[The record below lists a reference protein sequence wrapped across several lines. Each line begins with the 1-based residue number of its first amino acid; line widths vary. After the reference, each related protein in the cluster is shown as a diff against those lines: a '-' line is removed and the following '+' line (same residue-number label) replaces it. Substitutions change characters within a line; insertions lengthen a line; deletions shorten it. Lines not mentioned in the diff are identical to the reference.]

1 MFLVSLLVLTICSGV
16 VFSAPEK
23 YDVAKREIQSD
34 GGYPKFPPENEELG
48 RAQFSTKDIPV
59 APRHKRM
66 DYAQALEQAQSMF
79 SKVKEMYS
87 SMQGSSAGGESDTE
101 GDNLEEESRA
111 SDRKVREVAE
121 KAEATPDLSQMSPE
135 MIKFFEKAMELY
147 QKFQESESAAG
158 GSSETAPAASSEKT
172 ESSNA

>member
-1 MFLVSLLVLTICSGV
+1 MASKVRVRQKLNPFFTFHDITSFLK
-16 VFSAPEK
+16 PHQ
-23 YDVAKREIQSD
+23 VAKREIQSD

-101 GDNLEEESRA
+101 GDNLGE
-111 SDRKVREVAE
+111 
-121 KAEATPDLSQMSPE
+121 LSGYVEQS
-135 MIKFFEKAMELY
+135 
-147 QKFQESESAAG
+147 G
-158 GSSETAPAASSEKT
+158 
-172 ESSNA
+172 